1 MMTTVTCVCPLC
13 GAVTHVACDVDAY
26 TKYAYTRALIQDVFP
41 DMDIHTRETL
51 ISGMC
56 LPCQESF
63 FVEDKDDCD
72 GECDVCCDFD
82 CPSNASLFAPQE
94 E

>member
-1 MMTTVTCVCPLC
+1 MTITVTCHCPMC
-13 GAVTHVACDVDAY
+13 GKYTDIECDFDAY
-26 TKYAYTRALIQDVFP
+26 NKYVFTNALIQEVFP

-56 LPCQESF
+56 RDCQESF
-63 FVEDKDDCD
+63 FEEDDDDCD

-94 E
+94 